1 MFCHRLSGLMG
12 ASKERISTVDGA
24 VGSGG
29 ASAANELVVSGGVG
43 SVAGGGCTGVATG
56 WLSG

>member
-1 MFCHRLSGLMG
+1 MFCHRLSGLMS
-12 ASKERISTVDGA
+12 ASRERISTVVGA

-56 WLSG
+56 